1 MGEDTRKK
9 ILDISGEQVLELYAA
24 GPDAVVAFIE
34 HIQNLINGLGEKIE
48 AQQEIVE
55 RQEERIKAQEERIQE
70 LEGIL
75 KKNSHTS
82 SRPPSSD
89 GYARRGIKQKKRSGK
104 SLGGRRG
111 MKGAPYGWRRNLTK
125 LWCI

>member
-9 ILDISGEQVLELYAA
+9 ILDISREQVLELYAA

-34 HIQNLINGLGEKIE
+34 HIQNLVNGLGEKI
-48 AQQEIVE
+48 E